1 MTRRGPE
8 GWPPRSG
15 DAIQIFHTHINVGLE
30 SADPETLEAIG
41 KPITAQRVEEAFE
54 RMLEI
59 NRDYPNIEVSA
70 NFVCGGQLPPGHLPS
85 LVSLTREKLD
95 RYWEKGALYLSP
107 LLDGVPLQASEKREL
122 VRDFREVKMRARM
135 PTYLYLIQRL

>member
-1 MTRRGPE
+1 
-8 GWPPRSG
+8 
-15 DAIQIFHTHINVGLE
+15 
-30 SADPETLEAIG
+30 
-41 KPITAQRVEEAFE
+41 
-54 RMLEI
+54 MLEI

-135 PTYLYLIQRL
+135 PTYLYLIQRP

>member
-1 MTRRGPE
+1 MAGKKARGHPSAYQCLLEQLGFPE
-8 GWPPRSG
+8 G
-15 DAIQIFHTHINVGLE
+15 
-30 SADPETLEAIG
+30 
-41 KPITAQRVEEAFE
+41 AFD

-59 NRDYPNIEVSA
+59 NRDYPNIEISA

-107 LLDGVPLQASEKREL
+107 LLEGVPLQKDEKRKL
-122 VRDFREVKMRARM
+122 LRDFREVKMRARM